1 MFLSPLYK
9 DDARLR
15 KLCQKGLLE
24 SVKEFVSQMPN
35 EGTLESLLSNR
46 KGPLG
51 YTPLHEATVSGH
63 HAILDFLLQ
72 EDWDK
77 HVNCRANKGYTPLH
91 LAASAGWAECVRVLL
106 KHNADVH
113 ATDECGMSPRQA
125 AELSS
130 KRNVVRILCS
140 AGESGT
146 ELWVCVRVSSLGGVA
161 QVQDTESHHRYN
173 TGIPYG

>member
-1 MFLSPLYK
+1 MLGRATIDMFLSPLYK

-15 KLCQKGLLE
+15 KLCQSGHLE

-35 EGTLESLLSNR
+35 EETLESLLSNR
-46 KGPLG
+46 KGTLG

-72 EDWDK
+72 KAGDE
-77 HVNCRANKGYTPLH
+77 HANCRANKGYTPLH

-113 ATDECGMSPRQA
+113 ASDEYGMSPRQT

-130 KRNVVRILCS
+130 KRNVVRILRS
-140 AGESGT
+140 AGEAGT
-146 ELWVCVRVSSLGGVA
+146 ELRACVSVG
-161 QVQDTESHHRYN
+161 
-173 TGIPYG
+173 